1 MVTEMDR
8 PFRGMDL
15 PKHCLRLL
23 AAVIAAGSA
32 ACGAAFGVGWAG
44 KPYSVAIP
52 THFTARS
59 QALSGSV
66 GMTLDHNNGSI
77 QASVAQA
84 GNEVL
89 SGAGDTL
96 ATQYMLTGAR
106 LQNGDSSWVGSSAF
120 LTKTYSVLGADVST
134 VTLSVRGT
142 SASNRANNA
151 GAYSASIIL
160 TYTW

>member
-1 MVTEMDR
+1 M
-8 PFRGMDL
+8 GL
-15 PKHCLRLL
+15 PKHCLQLL
-23 AAVIAAGSA
+23 VAMISVGSA

-52 THFTARS
+52 THFTGRG
-59 QALSGSV
+59 QALSSSV
-66 GMTLDHNNGSI
+66 SMTLDHTNGSI

-96 ATQYMLTGAR
+96 VTQYMLTGAR
-106 LQNGDSSWVGSSAF
+106 LQNGDSAWVSSSTF

-134 VTLSVRGT
+134 VTLSVQGT